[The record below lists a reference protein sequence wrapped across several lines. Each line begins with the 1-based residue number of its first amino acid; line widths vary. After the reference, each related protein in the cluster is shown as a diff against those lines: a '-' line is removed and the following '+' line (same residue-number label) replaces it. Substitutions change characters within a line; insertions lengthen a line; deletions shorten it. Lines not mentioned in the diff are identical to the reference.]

1 MGWGWGGERGER
13 RGGRVVS
20 RNTCSTFT
28 VFVREGRA
36 RREGGAMRRGVGD
49 RGHEERNVGDIK

>member
-1 MGWGWGGERGER
+1 MERGES

-28 VFVREGRA
+28 ASVREGRA
-36 RREGGAMRRGVGD
+36 RREGGAMRRGVGIGGM
-49 RGHEERNVGDIK
+49 RSVMSVTSNR